1 MPSSLVACSPRLTL
15 LVSVTAVICVAMA
28 NGIRQNKL
36 ATANNDFAFTLYK
49 AIGESNSGRNVFLSP
64 VSISIGLGMLYA
76 GARGET
82 KTQLATVMRLSDFT
96 PGDVNVEFRDLLET
110 LNAPGNNY
118 TLLAANRLFAQRGFR
133 FQDEFLRVTADY
145 YRAALEPLDFAK
157 EPQQS
162 RVHINGW
169 VAKTTADKIKD
180 LLPDGSIDFGTA
192 LVLVNAIYF
201 KGLWSNP
208 FERSATQQ
216 KTFHLSRSKLTSIE
230 MMSMNVK
237 DLDYFDSAKLES
249 AVLELPYVG
258 GQASMFIILPHSV
271 EGLTLVESRLN
282 AQSLG
287 EVFRKLRTERVRRSF
302 VKGNGK
308 SRNCKSC

>member
-1 MPSSLVACSPRLTL
+1 ML
-15 LVSVTAVICVAMA
+15 LVSVTAIICGAMV
-28 NGIRQNKL
+28 NGIRQDKL

-49 AIGESNSGRNVFLSP
+49 AIGESNTGRNVFLSP

-76 GARGET
+76 GAGGET
-82 KTQLATVMRLSDFT
+82 KTQLASVMRLSDFT
-96 PGDVNVEFRDLLET
+96 PDDVNKEFRDLLET

-118 TLLAANRLFAQRGFR
+118 TILAANRLFGQSGFP
-133 FQDEFLRVTADY
+133 FKDEFLRVTADY
-145 YRAALEPLDFAK
+145 YRAALEPLDFAQ
-157 EPQQS
+157 EPEKS
-162 RVHINGW
+162 RVHINDW

-180 LLPDGSIDFGTA
+180 LLPDGSIVVSTA

-208 FERSATQQ
+208 FERSATEQ
-216 KTFHLSRSKLTSIE
+216 KTFHLSRSQLTSIE
-230 MMSMNVK
+230 MMSMNAK
-237 DLDYFDSAKLES
+237 DLEYFDSAQLES

-258 GQASMFIILPHSV
+258 GRASMFIILPHDV

-287 EVFRKLRTERVRRSF
+287 EVFSNLRTERVRRSF
-302 VKGNGK
+302 VLGNGK
-308 SRNCKSC
+308 TLI